1 MEGRSGGGTSI
12 LEVRELDSRAGVRVR
27 VREKAM
33 APHSSTLAWKIAWRP
48 HFQMVGYGVPVCC
61 GHVFL
66 ACICCLRA
74 GYFAVF
80 FPCLVTL
87 L

>member
-33 APHSSTLAWKIAWRP
+33 APHSSTLAWKIAW
-48 HFQMVGYGVPVCC
+48 MEE
-61 GHVFL
+61 
-66 ACICCLRA
+66 
-74 GYFAVF
+74 
-80 FPCLVTL
+80 LVSCSP
-87 L
+87 

>member
-33 APHSSTLAWKIAWRP
+33 APHSSTLAWKIAW
-48 HFQMVGYGVPVCC
+48 MEE
-61 GHVFL
+61 
-66 ACICCLRA
+66 
-74 GYFAVF
+74 
-80 FPCLVTL
+80 LVSCSPWARKELDTTEQL
-87 L
+87 N